1 MADVKNL
8 KLWPAEDGLTDLKG
22 QVDVDGKTIDFRT
35 NRYSWNADIYKAELG
50 NGTFPELYSYDEV
63 FDENNQEPSAVR
75 GAIVKALEKY
85 NEEHKNE
92 PCFETLYGRFNAN
105 SETLETDMR
114 MTLNDKEYRLV
125 VGDSF
130 SGTNYVNIKDN
141 NGLNIY
147 TDETGVVKAEGV
159 DTEDGKLLMAQINS
173 IVKAAQNKAN
183 IAWRENEYCL
193 FGKLGRDLYG
203 IKCSKESVETH
214 ITGHKVYDDGY
225 TQTIGNV
232 VLHNESNGQKVALDF
247 VLHDNLGSFD
257 ALTMY
262 GRDVSWHYHPQIK
275 GISDWNPK
283 TPITQKL
290 QNTIIAAVV
299 DADREY
305 TLQNERKVTMDDI
318 KIKFDSCE
326 YDNENDVMTTTGK
339 ANINGKEYEVTF
351 TEHDGKIPNV
361 NISNTDIEMGYSNG
375 STIDGY
381 GLETGEGKALYD
393 AADTIYRA
401 VFDAADDFQHRDPDA
416 ICARISYENKGIETE
431 EPDIQIEEMSR
442 NTGDAGDLVG
452 VVRINED
459 TLRFCADRDGSIYSL
474 MPTAAAMQDVRTVP
488 ISDEVKTALCDAIR
502 EGIVNYIEHEENP
515 AKDMAYPPVAPDE
528 IKGMSVDEV
537 IEYCDWDMDEHEDGS
552 ITLESHSPAG
562 EDLIIETTR
571 DSLVDDLRAEAENFD
586 PDEHA
591 EMWVESRGT
600 RGVPDSIKTLVEDA
614 EAIQQKYFQLS
625 NAVEM
630 AEKMQEKARSNDMER

>member
-1 MADVKNL
+1 M
-8 KLWPAEDGLTDLKG
+8 E
-22 QVDVDGKTIDFRT
+22 
-35 NRYSWNADIYKAELG
+35 
-50 NGTFPELYSYDEV
+50 
-63 FDENNQEPSAVR
+63 
-75 GAIVKALEKY
+75 
-85 NEEHKNE
+85 
-92 PCFETLYGRFNAN
+92 
-105 SETLETDMR
+105 
-114 MTLNDKEYRLV
+114 
-125 VGDSF
+125 
-130 SGTNYVNIKDN
+130 
-141 NGLNIY
+141 
-147 TDETGVVKAEGV
+147 
-159 DTEDGKLLMAQINS
+159 
-173 IVKAAQNKAN
+173 
-183 IAWRENEYCL
+183 
-193 FGKLGRDLYG
+193 
-203 IKCSKESVETH
+203 
-214 ITGHKVYDDGY
+214 
-225 TQTIGNV
+225 
-232 VLHNESNGQKVALDF
+232 
-247 VLHDNLGSFD
+247 
-257 ALTMY
+257 
-262 GRDVSWHYHPQIK
+262 
-275 GISDWNPK
+275 
-283 TPITQKL
+283 
-290 QNTIIAAVV
+290 
-299 DADREY
+299 
-305 TLQNERKVTMDDI
+305 DI
-318 KIKFDSCE
+318 KIKFETCE
-326 YDNENDVMTTTGK
+326 YDDENDVMTTTGK
-339 ANINGKEYEVTF
+339 ANINGKEYDVTF
-351 TEHDGKIPNV
+351 VEHDGRIPNV
-361 NISNTDIEMGYSNG
+361 IISNADIEMCYSRG

-431 EPDIQIEEMSR
+431 EPDIQIEEMSG
-442 NTGDAGDLVG
+442 NTGDVGDLVG

-459 TLRFCADRDGSIYSL
+459 TLRFTADRDGSIYSL